1 MSKLVS
7 SVCFPVYSV
16 FQVFD
21 GNSDRNTVKENK
33 LEVPIYTR
41 YFRLHPKTFHNHI
54 SMRLELHGCQT
65 GTFFCKLTNLE
76 RSAINLKQFKTHVR
90 RLDVGNILDG
100 CSGCH
105 LPS

>member
-1 MSKLVS
+1 MLKLVP
-7 SVCFPVYSV
+7 SVCFPVYSI

-21 GNSDRNTVKENK
+21 GNSDRNTIKENK

-65 GTFFCKLTNLE
+65 GMFLIALLQLSFQEFLE
-76 RSAINLKQFKTHVR
+76 RVKR
-90 RLDVGNILDG
+90 
-100 CSGCH
+100 C
-105 LPS
+105 

>member
-7 SVCFPVYSV
+7 PACFPIYLFIYF
-16 FQVFD
+16 FQVFE

-65 GTFFCKLTNLE
+65 GAFLIELRQLSSQELF
-76 RSAINLKQFKTHVR
+76 
-90 RLDVGNILDG
+90 
-100 CSGCH
+100 
-105 LPS
+105 

>member
-7 SVCFPVYSV
+7 SACFSIYST

-21 GNSDRNTVKENK
+21 GNSDRNTIKENK

-54 SMRLELHGCQT
+54 SLRLELHGCQT
-65 GTFFCKLTNLE
+65 GTFLIEL
-76 RSAINLKQFKTHVR
+76 RQ
-90 RLDVGNILDG
+90 
-100 CSGCH
+100 
-105 LPS
+105 LPSQEFFKESKKKLGPGETSNMSRVDSNG

>member
-7 SVCFPVYSV
+7 SAYPFTLF

-41 YFRLHPKTFHNHI
+41 YVRLHPKTFHNHI

-65 GTFFCKLTNLE
+65 GAFLIDL
-76 RSAINLKQFKTHVR
+76 RQ
-90 RLDVGNILDG
+90 
-100 CSGCH
+100 
-105 LPS
+105 LPSQEFIRESEKKLGPGQTSNVT